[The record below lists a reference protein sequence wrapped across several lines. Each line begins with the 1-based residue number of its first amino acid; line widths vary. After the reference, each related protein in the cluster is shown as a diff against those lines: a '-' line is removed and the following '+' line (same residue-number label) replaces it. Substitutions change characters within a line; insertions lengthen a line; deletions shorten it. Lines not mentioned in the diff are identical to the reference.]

1 MENKVEKTRVDSEYL
16 ILTIKKHECI
26 WNKNSSAY
34 HTKGAKEDAWNQICE
49 ELISG
54 WQDLAEPAKFSKQ
67 WELKKRWNNIRDY
80 YKKDLALQLSGAIGQ
95 TKRKR
100 YVFSETLD
108 FLRPLMD
115 QSQTE
120 KQEEPDGQEIY
131 LEEHF
136 YSSDE
141 DSIQL
146 KRKEVQENE
155 IVEDNKHLYAIP
167 TRSTDLLEEDSDW
180 LFLRSLLSD
189 MKDMNRAQKLEFK
202 MGVLKL
208 YKDIVFQAK
217 DGYSYEDD
225 SKNPLK

>member
-1 MENKVEKTRVDSEYL
+1 MEIKVEKTRVDSEYL

-26 WNKNSSAY
+26 WNKNCPEY
-34 HTKGAKEDAWNQICE
+34 HMKGTKEEAWNQICD
-49 ELISG
+49 ELIPG
-54 WQDLAEPAKFSKQ
+54 WQDLTEPVKLTKQ

-80 YKKDLALQLSGAIGQ
+80 YKKDLALQLSGGIGP

-115 QSQTE
+115 RSQTD
-120 KQEEPDGQEIY
+120 KQDEADAQEIY
-131 LEEHF
+131 LEEHL

-141 DSIQL
+141 DNSVL
-146 KRKEVQENE
+146 KRKEIRVRENE
-155 IVEDNKHLYAIP
+155 ILEEKHSYAIP
-167 TRSTDLLEEDSDW
+167 TRSDVEEDSDW
-180 LFLRSLLSD
+180 LFLRSILSYV
-189 MKDMNRAQKLEFK
+189 KEMNRAQKLEFR

-208 YKDIVFQAK
+208 YKDIVFQDR
-217 DGYSYEDD
+217 DGYYDDD

>member
-1 MENKVEKTRVDSEYL
+1 MEIKVEKTRVDSEYL

-26 WNKNSSAY
+26 WNKNCPEY
-34 HTKGAKEDAWNQICE
+34 HTKGTKEDAWNQICE
-49 ELISG
+49 ELIPG
-54 WQDLAEPAKFSKQ
+54 WQDLAEPGKLTKQ

-115 QSQTE
+115 QSQIE
-120 KQEEPDGQEIY
+120 KQEEQDEQEIY
-131 LEEHF
+131 LDEHL

-141 DSIQL
+141 DNSVL
-146 KRKEVQENE
+146 KRKEVRENE
-155 IVEDNKHLYAIP
+155 IVEDKHSYAIP
-167 TRSTDLLEEDSDW
+167 TRNRDLEDSDW

-189 MKDMNRAQKLEFK
+189 MKEMNRAQKLEFK

-208 YKDIVFQAK
+208 YKDIVFQ
-217 DGYSYEDD
+217 DRDLYEDD
-225 SKNPLK
+225 SKIPLK